1 MYRFPRYLRH
11 FWPRSHWH
19 IPLRWVLIVPFVLQ
33 TVAIVGVVGYLSY
46 RSGQR
51 TVDRLADQ
59 LLAETGTSVVTTI
72 DKYLKVA
79 EDLNRASLAAVKV
92 GVVNPSNLTQLHQ
105 YLIQQHHQFQ
115 EITSFVFGTPQGDF
129 RTIHRVTATDMATQI
144 TKVQPSERWLEAG
157 ISDAKDPSKLHLYTL
172 DANDRL
178 GRYLEVLTNIDV
190 RQMPWYQAAA
200 KTRTSGWT
208 APLQIGTTNLLAINA
223 YAPVLDDNNTLTGV
237 FTIHVSLAALNH
249 FLEALNVSKNGQV
262 FIVER
267 NGLLVANSANYPLF
281 KTFQD
286 PQTLSSPRRV
296 GDIKF
301 KRFTVEEVPDSVL
314 QTTMRV
320 INKKLGDLD
329 NIQDSIYL
337 KFDAA
342 SNTDLHRISLPNLPW
357 SRERYYLHITPYQ
370 KSGDVDWLI
379 ITVVPQSTFMSLI
392 QANTHQT
399 LLLSGLAL
407 VGSIAIGIVT
417 AEWLN
422 RPLRRL
428 SQASVQLAQ
437 GNLTSPIPTQLGV
450 TELAVMARSF
460 EQMADQIEQSF
471 EQAEIALRESEA
483 QYTTIFRNSPDPI
496 SITRLADGRWV
507 DVNDSFLRLTGY
519 QREEIIDRTAEELN
533 IIVDPEETAAIAA
546 QLAATGSALNQE
558 LHWRTKAGEIKVS
571 LVSCEIIQIQCQPYV
586 LGISKEI
593 SELKQVQAA
602 LQASEARLRLALD
615 ASQAIAWERDLKT
628 NAITFSSTIPPT
640 YPPILAYEAA
650 LEFVH
655 PDDRDA
661 VRQANATAI
670 AQRSQFQIEH
680 RVATFTPASP
690 SERSH
695 WRWLQVSAKVLLDD
709 ADQPTRLIGMSI
721 DITDRKRLELA
732 LQETSDR
739 QQAILSVMPDLMYVV
754 SANGTVLEQVTTKPE
769 IDLYRGDQ
777 VMPQSIFE
785 VGTPAMIA
793 RKQSAIQIALNTGEI
808 DLYEQSVERNGQ
820 ICFEE
825 VRCVPMPGS
834 RVLILIRD
842 ITERKQTELA
852 LQESETR
859 FRAISD
865 ASPANIYI
873 IVRRVDGSWYFEHM
887 SRAIEAIQEIPVEQ
901 ILADASVLLDCIHP
915 DDRPGYEAAVQHSL
929 ETLET
934 FEYEW
939 RVITPSGRLKW
950 LRGTS
955 QPLRRTNG
963 DVAWHGVVLD
973 VTERKEV
980 ELALQESQAR
990 LQTISEVSPGIIYV
1004 LVKRIDGS
1012 FYFEHISR
1020 AIETIH
1026 GIPVEQALAD
1036 ASSVLDRHHPD
1047 DQPAYEAAVQ
1057 RSEATLSPFQYEWR
1071 IFGPDHQIKWLR
1083 ANSQPRQRE
1092 NGEVAWYGVV
1102 LDITDSKQTELALQA
1117 KTEELDRFFSVAL
1130 DLLCI
1135 ASPDGRFLRL
1145 NPQWQR
1151 TLGYDL
1157 SELEGARF
1165 LDYVHPDDLDST
1177 LTLLTSLAVQQE
1189 VSNFVNRYR
1198 CRDGSYRWIEWRSV
1212 PVGGL
1217 IYAAARDITQRKQTE
1232 AQLQAE
1238 VDFRRAIEAT
1248 IVEGIAMVDLE
1259 GRQSYVNPAFC
1270 RMVGWSEAE
1279 LLGARPP
1286 FVYWPP
1292 EEIDTITQA
1301 LQDCLAGQRPSQGL
1315 ELRFRRRNGERFDVL
1330 VLDAPLYNPQGEIT
1344 AWLASVYDITERKA
1358 TQDQL
1363 RHYQERLDSILNLID
1378 SAIWST
1384 SYPDLTT
1391 LYASP
1396 GTEKIYQRPV
1406 IDFQTDPNLWLA
1418 VIHPDDQAQC
1428 LAMLPQLMTEGSFSV
1443 EKRIVR
1449 PSGEIRWVLDRGWVV
1464 QDTNHQPLRIDGITT
1479 DITDFKAAQAQIQL
1493 SKDRLDSILNS
1504 IDSAIWSTTYPD
1516 FVTLYVSPGAET
1528 IYQRSAIEFE
1538 TNSNLWFDVIYPDD
1552 RPQVL
1557 DCLPK
1562 LLHEGG
1568 FTAEQR
1574 IIRPSG
1580 EVRWI
1585 SQRCWL
1591 IHDAYGQPIRVD
1603 GITTDITEIKQAE
1616 QALQE
1621 AKEAAEAANHAK
1633 TIFLANMSHELR
1645 TPLNAILGF
1654 TQLMVRDP
1662 HLPPEQREQIQIIH
1676 RNGEHLL
1683 NLINDILDL
1692 SKIEADRVQVTLNA
1706 CDLSGL
1712 LTTLHQSFMPQAQA
1726 KGLQL
1731 SFEVAPTVPA
1741 TIATDP
1747 QKLNQILI
1755 NLLSNAIKFT
1765 HQGSVQLS
1773 IETAA
1778 TGVPIAADAPTTANS
1793 STDPVNILKELHTLT
1808 FTIKDTGVG
1817 IPPDELPTIFDA
1829 FTQAQ
1834 AGRRSMQGTGLGLS
1848 ISRKLAGVLGGSIQV
1863 TSRLEEGTTFQL
1875 ILPLLPLTD
1884 TPPAL
1889 ALPIYGRSLPSEVTP
1904 PPALVAE
1911 DLAMMPVAW
1920 LTDLYQAALYGDE
1933 EAIAVL
1939 AQRLPDATLAAGL
1952 ERLGHDYQFEQ
1963 IKQAAEECL
1972 QQHRSSSR

>member
-1 MYRFPRYLRH
+1 MHRFPRYLRC
-11 FWPRSHWH
+11 FWSRTHWH
-19 IPLRWVLIVPFVLQ
+19 IPLHWVLIVPFAAQTIGIVGLVGYWSYQSGEQAVSTLADELMLEVSDRVTQRLNDYLQ
-33 TVAIVGVVGYLSY
+33 TAHFFNQSHIAAL
-46 RSGQR
+46 RSGVINL
-51 TVDRLADQ
+51 TDLDQ
-59 LLAETGTSVVTTI
+59 LH
-72 DKYLKVA
+72 
-79 EDLNRASLAAVKV
+79 R
-92 GVVNPSNLTQLHQ
+92 
-105 YLIQQHHQFQ
+105 YLIFELLHT
-115 EITSFVFGTPQGDF
+115 EAVSSFVFGDPQGNF
-129 RTIHRVTATDMATQI
+129 RLINRLHGEDIGSNTNVTAGDL
-144 TKVQPSERWLEAG
+144 PFEAG
-157 ISDAKDPSKLHLYTL
+157 IAREEDPANLHLYTI
-172 DANDRL
+172 DEQGQIDRHV
-178 GRYLEVLTNIDV
+178 EVIKNVDV
-190 RQMPWYQAAA
+190 RSRPWYQAAV
-200 KTRTSGWT
+200 KTGKPGWT
-208 APLQIGTTNLLAINA
+208 KPFQIGRGNRLTLGA
-223 YAPVLDDNNTLTGV
+223 YAPLYNDTQQLQGV
-237 FTIHVSLAALNH
+237 FSVNISLQKINE
-249 FLEALNVSKNGQV
+249 FLEKLPISEHGQV

-267 NGLLVANSANYPLF
+267 DGTMIANSIGEPVYVSRQGPPQPNQPLPF
-281 KTFQD
+281 VTEPGKVQSQRLSADESENAVMRAVAQQLTVPLHGMKT
-286 PQTLSSPRRV
+286 
-296 GDIKF
+296 
-301 KRFTVEEVPDSVL
+301 
-314 QTTMRV
+314 
-320 INKKLGDLD
+320 
-329 NIQDSIYL
+329 
-337 KFDAA
+337 
-342 SNTDLHRISLPNLPW
+342 
-357 SRERYYLHITPYQ
+357 ITPSATRTLQIQHDRYFVRAVPY
-370 KSGDVDWLI
+370 SDRYGLAWLI
-379 ITVVPQSTFMSLI
+379 VTVVPQSTFLADI
-392 QANTHQT
+392 EANRSRTIWIC
-399 LLLSGLAL
+399 GFAL
-407 VGSIAIGIVT
+407 VGSIAIGVIT
-417 AEWLN
+417 AQWVS
-422 RPLRRL
+422 RPLRQL
-428 SQASVQLAQ
+428 SQASQGLAN
-437 GNLTSPIPTQLGV
+437 GNLTPPIPAQLGIS
-450 TELAVMARSF
+450 ELEVMARSF
-460 EQMADQIEQSF
+460 EQMADQVRQSF
-471 EQAEIALRESEA
+471 ERTEIALRESEA

-496 SITRLADGRWV
+496 FITSLAHGRWV
-507 DVNDSFLRLTGY
+507 DVNESFLQLTGY
-519 QREEIIDRTAEELN
+519 QREEVIDRTAEALN
-533 IIVDPEETAAIAA
+533 AIVYPEEVAAIATH
-546 QLAATGSALNQE
+546 LRTTGRVLNQE
-558 LHWRTKAGEIKVS
+558 LHWRTKAGEVKVS
-571 LVSCEIIQIQCQPYV
+571 LVSCEIIQLQGQPYI

-602 LQASEARLRLALD
+602 LQASETRLRLALEV
-615 ASQAIAWERDLKT
+615 SQAIAWERDLKT
-628 NAITFSSTIPPT
+628 DEITFSSTIS
-640 YPPILAYEAA
+640 PIHPLSLAYPVA

-680 RVATFTPASP
+680 RVAISTPASP

-695 WRWLQVSAKVLLDD
+695 WRWLQVSAKVLLDNVG
-709 ADQPTRLIGMSI
+709 QPTRLIGMSI

-739 QQAILSVMPDLMYVV
+739 QQAILSVMPDLIFAVD
-754 SANGTVLEQVTTKPE
+754 ADGRIIEQVTIKP
-769 IDLYRGDQ
+769 DLDLFQGDFQ
-777 VMPQSIFE
+777 APNRNILD
-785 VGTPAMIA
+785 VGTPEIIA
-793 RKQSAIQIALNTGEI
+793 RKAEMLHSVLTTNQIG
-808 DLYEQSVERNGQ
+808 LYEQEIEKDGQ
-820 ICFEE
+820 VRYEE

-873 IVRRVDGSWYFEHM
+873 IVRRAEGSWYFEHI
-887 SRAIEAIQEIPVEQ
+887 SRAIETIQEIPVEQ

-929 ETLET
+929 DTLET

-939 RVITPSGRLKW
+939 RVITPSGRIKW
-950 LRGTS
+950 LQGTS
-955 QPLRRTNG
+955 QPRRRANG

-973 VTERKEV
+973 VTERKAV
-980 ELALQESQAR
+980 ELALQESQALLR
-990 LQTISEVSPGIIYV
+990 TISEVSPGIIYV

-1026 GIPVEQALAD
+1026 GIPVEQAMAD

-1047 DQPAYEAAVQ
+1047 DQPAYEAAVRQ
-1057 RSEATLSPFQYEWR
+1057 NEATLVPFKYEWR
-1071 IFGPDHQIKWLR
+1071 ILGPDHQIKWLR

-1130 DLLCI
+1130 DLFCI
-1135 ASPDGRFLRL
+1135 ASTDGYFLRL

-1177 LTLLTSLAVQQE
+1177 LTVLTSLAVQQE
-1189 VSNFVNRYR
+1189 VSNFVNRYC
-1198 CRDGSYRWIEWRSV
+1198 CRDGSYRWMEWRSV
-1212 PVGGL
+1212 PVGDL
-1217 IYAAARDITQRKQTE
+1217 IYAAARDITERKQTE

-1248 IVEGIAMVDLE
+1248 IVEGIAMVDLD

-1279 LLGARPP
+1279 LIGATPP
-1286 FVYWPP
+1286 FAYWPP
-1292 EEIDTITQA
+1292 EEIDTITQT
-1301 LQDCLAGQRPSQGL
+1301 LHKCLTGNRPPEGL
-1315 ELRFRRRNGERFDVL
+1315 ELRFMRRNGERFDVL
-1330 VLDAPLYNPQGEIT
+1330 LLDAPLCDAQGKPT

-1358 TQDQL
+1358 AQEQI
-1363 RHYQERLDSILNLID
+1363 RQYQERLESILTSID

-1384 SYPDLTT
+1384 SYPDF
-1391 LYASP
+1391 A
-1396 GTEKIYQRPV
+1396 
-1406 IDFQTDPNLWLA
+1406 
-1418 VIHPDDQAQC
+1418 
-1428 LAMLPQLMTEGSFSV
+1428 
-1443 EKRIVR
+1443 
-1449 PSGEIRWVLDRGWVV
+1449 
-1464 QDTNHQPLRIDGITT
+1464 
-1479 DITDFKAAQAQIQL
+1479 
-1493 SKDRLDSILNS
+1493 
-1504 IDSAIWSTTYPD
+1504 
-1516 FVTLYVSPGAET
+1516 TLYVSPGAET
-1528 IYQRSAIEFE
+1528 IYQRPAAEFK
-1538 TNSNLWFDVIYPDD
+1538 TNSNLWLEVLHPDD
-1552 RPQVL
+1552 QAQIFATL
-1557 DCLPK
+1557 AK
-1562 LLHEGG
+1562 LLEEGG
-1568 FTAEQR
+1568 FVVEQR

-1580 EVRWI
+1580 EIRWI

-1591 IHDAYGQPIRVD
+1591 IYNEHGQPVRVD
-1603 GITTDITEIKQAE
+1603 GITTDITEVKQTE
-1616 QALQE
+1616 LELQR
-1621 AKEAAEAANHAK
+1621 AKEAAEAASHAK
-1633 TIFLANMSHELR
+1633 TVFLANMSHELR

-1654 TQLMVRDP
+1654 TQIMARDP
-1662 HLPPEQREQIQIIH
+1662 HLPPAQQESIQIIH

-1706 CDLSGL
+1706 CDLSDL
-1712 LTTLHQSFMPQAQA
+1712 LTTLYQSFMPQAQA

-1939 AQRLPDATLAAGL
+1939 AQRLPDATLAEGL